1 MKKLTEE
8 QLEKVCEEMSVKE
21 YERIGILYPRNKH
34 GRQLI
39 YASYIDSK
47 GEPQE
52 RLTKGLG
59 YPDGATQALALL
71 RTYEHPLNPTPDI
84 LAVYGAQYN

>member
-1 MKKLTEE
+1 MKLTKAE
-8 QLEKVCEEMSVKE
+8 LDKVCDEMSVKE
-21 YERIGILYPRNKH
+21 YERIGVLYPRNKH

-52 RLTKGLG
+52 RLTKGIG
-59 YPDGATQALALL
+59 YPKGATKALAKL
-71 RTYEHPLNPTPDI
+71 RTYEHPLDPTPDVLAI
-84 LAVYGAQYN
+84 LGAQYD